1 MLELILPQAAWSPVC
16 RGRGIRG
23 GGLAE
28 DDAEE
33 TKQVSVC
40 TSTGRSGEEG

>member
-23 GGLAE
+23 GGPAE